1 MAGAELASL
10 TAAVADGGPCGPDLD
25 LEGDPD
31 FLNFMAKAEGILPTA
46 YFSVHDGRP
55 FDRGTID
62 FPAEF
67 EASKPLLERTRDLR
81 LLATVA
87 KLHILNRDL
96 EGFAT
101 CIEAIAELLDSQ
113 WDNVHPRGEGGDYA
127 MRMAALETLDD
138 LPTVVHPLQFVPLA
152 NHRRYGQVTYRN
164 YMTATGEVRPRD
176 DEEQPLDAASV
187 DRALM
192 ESDLPPLTE
201 LLRQFESAQSA
212 FGRIRTI
219 WIDHAG
225 FDQAV
230 NLEKASQ
237 TLGKITSLIGG
248 VIAKRD
254 PSAAAAEAAAAD
266 AGAAGAGIARG
277 DTSPIA
283 SMADAADALGAAA
296 DYFSKMEP
304 SNPALLLVRQAQQLV
319 GRSFVDAIRI
329 LVPAFID
336 QANIPIG
343 TQHVFDLPIERL
355 STLEADTDPDAA
367 GASMEEPEPEW
378 TATEEAAAEEAP
390 SDAASEELASEDPV
404 PEDSLEAD
412 GTVTDETSTE
422 VAAEDNPG
430 EEPEQY
436 DNPSSGT
443 AATPTPPMR
452 RQPRRKAATRQQAF
466 TLMEQVAAYYRI
478 TEPTSPI
485 PVIVERARDLA
496 SRDFMSLLKD
506 FLPDSALRST
516 APEG

>member
-1 MAGAELASL
+1 MAGVELASL
-10 TAAVADGGPCGPDLD
+10 TAAVADGDPCGPDLD
-25 LEGDPD
+25 LAGDPD
-31 FLNFMAKAEGILPTA
+31 FLNFMAKAEGVLPA
-46 YFSVHDGRP
+46 SYFSVHDGRP
-55 FDRGTID
+55 FDRATID
-62 FPAEF
+62 FATEF
-67 EASKPLLERTRDLR
+67 EAGKPLLERTRDLR
-81 LLATVA
+81 LLATLA

-101 CIEAIAELLDSQ
+101 CIEAIAALLDSQ
-113 WDNVHPRGEGGDYA
+113 WDNVHPRGDEGDYA

-201 LLRQFESAQSA
+201 LLHRFESVQSA

-225 FDQAV
+225 FEQAV
-230 NLEKASQ
+230 NLDKASQ
-237 TLGKITSLIGG
+237 TLGKIVSLIGG

-254 PSAAAAEAAAAD
+254 PSAALADAASAD
-266 AGAAGAGIARG
+266 AGATGAAAARG
-277 DTSPIA
+277 DASPIA

-304 SNPALLLVRQAQQLV
+304 SNPALLLVRQAQHLV

-329 LVPAFID
+329 LVPAFVD
-336 QANIPIG
+336 QATIPIG

-355 STLEADTDPDAA
+355 SGLESDTDRDPAEPAA
-367 GASMEEPEPEW
+367 EPEPEW
-378 TATEEAAAEEAP
+378 PAAEESP
-390 SDAASEELASEDPV
+390 SDASEEFASEDPV
-404 PEDSLEAD
+404 SEGSPEAG
-412 GTVTDETSTE
+412 GTVADEMSSE
-422 VAAEDNPG
+422 VLTEDNPG
-430 EEPEQY
+430 EEPEQD
-436 DNPSSGT
+436 DNASSGT
-443 AATPTPPMR
+443 TAAPTPSMR
-452 RQPRRKAATRQQAF
+452 RQPRRMAATRQQAF
-466 TLMEQVAAYYRI
+466 ALMEQVAAYYRI

-485 PVIVERARDLA
+485 PVIVERARDVA
-496 SRDFMSLLKD
+496 GRDFMSLLKD
-506 FLPDSALRST
+506 FLPDTALRST
-516 APEG
+516 VPEG

>member
-1 MAGAELASL
+1 MAGVELASL
-10 TAAVADGGPCGPDLD
+10 TAAVADGDPCGPDLD
-25 LEGDPD
+25 LKGDPD
-31 FLNFMAKAEGILPTA
+31 FLNFMAKAEGILPA
-46 YFSVHDGRP
+46 SYFSVHDGRP
-55 FDRGTID
+55 FDRATID
-62 FPAEF
+62 FATEF
-67 EASKPLLERTRDLR
+67 EACKPLLERTRDLR
-81 LLATVA
+81 LLATLA
-87 KLHILNRDL
+87 KLHILNRDV

-101 CIEAIAELLDSQ
+101 CIEAIAALLDSQ
-113 WDNVHPRGEGGDYA
+113 WDNVHPRGDEGDYA

-152 NHRRYGQVTYRN
+152 NHRRYGQVSYRN
-164 YMTATGEVRPRD
+164 YMTATAEIRPRD

-201 LLRQFESAQSA
+201 LLRRFDSAQSA

-237 TLGKITSLIGG
+237 TLGKIVSLIGG

-254 PSAAAAEAAAAD
+254 PTAGAAD
-266 AGAAGAGIARG
+266 AAPAAAGATGAAAARG

-296 DYFSKMEP
+296 DYFIKMEP

-329 LVPAFID
+329 LVPAYID
-336 QANIPIG
+336 QATIPIG

-355 STLEADTDPDAA
+355 SALESDTDRGFAETSVEEPAA
-367 GASMEEPEPEW
+367 EPEPEW
-378 TATEEAAAEEAP
+378 PAAEESP
-390 SDAASEELASEDPV
+390 SDAAAPEEFASEDPV
-404 PEDSLEAD
+404 SEDSPEA
-412 GTVTDETSTE
+412 GGIVTDETSSEILT
-422 VAAEDNPG
+422 EDNPG
-430 EEPEQY
+430 EEPEQD
-436 DNPSSGT
+436 DNASSRT
-443 AATPTPPMR
+443 TAAATPLVR
-452 RQPRRKAATRQQAF
+452 RQPRRMAATRQQAF
-466 TLMEQVAAYYRI
+466 ALMEQVAAYYRI

-496 SRDFMSLLKD
+496 GRDFMSLLKD
-506 FLPDSALRST
+506 FLPDTALRST

>member
-46 YFSVHDGRP
+46 YFSMHDGRP

-62 FPAEF
+62 FTAEF

-101 CIEAIAELLDSQ
+101 CIEAIAVLLDSQ
-113 WDNVHPRGEGGDYA
+113 WDNVHPRGEGSDYA

-138 LPTVVHPLQFVPLA
+138 LPTVVHPLQFVPLV
-152 NHRRYGQVTYRN
+152 NHRRHGQVTYRN

-201 LLRQFESAQSA
+201 LLRRFESVQSA

-219 WIDHAG
+219 WIDRAG
-225 FDQAV
+225 FEQAV

-237 TLGKITSLIGG
+237 TLGKIVSLIGG
-248 VIAKRD
+248 VIVKRD
-254 PSAAAAEAAAAD
+254 PSAAVADAASAD
-266 AGAAGAGIARG
+266 AGAAPARG

-304 SNPALLLVRQAQQLV
+304 SNPARLLVRQAQQLV

-329 LVPAFID
+329 LVPAFVD

-355 STLEADTDPDAA
+355 SALEDPDAGGTA
-367 GASMEEPEPEW
+367 MEDPEPEW
-378 TATEEAAAEEAP
+378 TATEEAAAEESP
-390 SDAASEELASEDPV
+390 SDTASEEFASEDPA
-404 PEDSLEAD
+404 PEESSEGD
-412 GTVTDETSTE
+412 GTVTDETSSE

-430 EEPEQY
+430 EEPEQH
-436 DNPSSGT
+436 DNPSSATT
-443 AATPTPPMR
+443 APSTPPMR
-452 RQPRRKAATRQQAF
+452 QQPRRMAATRQQAF